1 METARLQSPPTNKM
15 NEGLPDERNLLVES
29 AGQPCPEMD
38 GSAFA
43 SLGDDSNS
51 DVNIRLLPPPM
62 RARRLTVRVRTLGCE
77 APRIAFDPERD

>member
-1 METARLQSPPTNKM
+1 METARLREPPSNKM
-15 NEGLPDERNLLVES
+15 NEGLPDERPPLVVS
-29 AGQPCPEMD
+29 AGQPCPETE

-51 DVNIRLLPPPM
+51 DVNMRLLPPPM
-62 RARRLTVRVRTLGCE
+62 RARRLRVRVRTLGCE